1 MTTLCPPPPS
11 SATPSVSSIAVAEI
25 LRIRRAR
32 ASQQQTSTASLLET
46 KSKPRRPLL
55 KKAMSE
61 RRLPTSLDM
70 HLSGGGGGGGGGRR
84 SSTRSSLHDAVNKV
98 EEEDDDKSFTSMGS
112 FSSCGSNWTIGSTN
126 SMDDKHRKQYHTR
139 RAMSARNLLGNG
151 DNSDEEDY

>member
-1 MTTLCPPPPS
+1 MTTLCPPPS

-32 ASQQQTSTASLLET
+32 ASQQQASTASLHET
-46 KSKPRRPLL
+46 KSKPRRPGL

-70 HLSGGGGGGGGGRR
+70 HLSGGGAGGGGGRR
-84 SSTRSSLHDAVNKV
+84 SSLRSSLHEAANKV
-98 EEEDDDKSFTSMGS
+98 VEEDDEKSFTSMGS

-139 RAMSARNLLGNG
+139 RAVSARNLLGSG